1 MSSDPTGSLASTSAW
16 VRQAWNAFFHAPC
29 DARVCALVRIAF
41 ATLALVNLGVLYP
54 DLDHWFTAEGVLPQ
68 AASREVSNPYAWSI
82 LRLLPDTPAAVG
94 TCYWLAIASALLL
107 LLGIFPR
114 LNAFCLFVWLVSFQV
129 RNELITDGEDD
140 VFKWIA
146 FCLVWMPSGARWSLP
161 ALLRHWHT
169 PSRPRAGNFVEATD
183 QVQPGWGLRLLQL
196 EMVMIFLSAVLSKL
210 GGEAWLNGTA
220 LYYVARLDDA
230 FGRFPMPDWP
240 WGTPWIVA
248 LLTWSVLIVELGVPI
263 FIWFHETRLLCL
275 FLLLLF
281 HLGNEWTMH
290 LFLFHW
296 IMLCGWLSF
305 VTSDDLRWLGIRN
318 SQGSAAA

>member
-1 MSSDPTGSLASTSAW
+1 MTDSASFSLAATSAAA
-16 VRQAWNAFFHAPC
+16 RKAWHVFFHAPC

-41 ATLALVNLGVLYP
+41 ATLVLVNLGVLYP

-68 AASREVSNPYAWSI
+68 AASREVASPYGWSA
-82 LRLLPDTPAAVG
+82 LWLLSDTLAAVT
-94 TCYWLAIASALLL
+94 TCYWLAIGSALLL

-114 LNAFCLFVWLVSFQV
+114 LNALCLFVWLVSFQW
-129 RNELITDGEDD
+129 RNTLITDGEDD
-140 VFKWIA
+140 VFKWVA
-146 FCLVWMPSGARWSLP
+146 FCLIWIPSGACWSLP
-161 ALLRHWHT
+161 DLLRRGT
-169 PSRPRAGNFVEATD
+169 ADAPADARNSQLPVNEVR
-183 QVQPGWGLRLLQL
+183 PGWGLRLLQI
-196 EMVMIFLSAVLSKL
+196 EMVMIFLSAVLTKL
-210 GGEAWLNGTA
+210 AGDAWLNGTA

-230 FGRFPMPDWP
+230 FGRFPVPDWP
-240 WGTPWIVA
+240 WDTPWVVA
-248 LLTWSVLIVELGVPI
+248 LLTWSVLVVELAVPI
-263 FIWFHETRLLCL
+263 LIWFRETRRLCL

-305 VTSDDLRWLGIRN
+305 VTADDLRWLGIRD